1 MPPYAGEG
9 VNMAM
14 QDALVLSKFFLSEDT
29 PGDAIAAYEAEMFA
43 RMRSM
48 TADTMV
54 NTEMFYAP
62 DACERV
68 VGLFRSFGGGEA
80 VPPVGEG

>member
-1 MPPYAGEG
+1 
-9 VNMAM
+9 MAM
-14 QDALVLSKFFLSEDT
+14 LDALVLSRFLLSEET
-29 PGDAIAAYEAEMFA
+29 PGDAIAAYEAEMFS
-43 RMRSM
+43 RMQSM

-68 VGLFRSFGGGEA
+68 VALFRSFGGGE
-80 VPPVGEG
+80 VVSPEGEG